1 MKKAFFDWFRKE
13 MGGRLSQT
21 QVDYANQLLRK
32 MSVARAKLE
41 LLKKYKPQKSPVT
54 PTPTPAPTP
63 VAPAEPTPTPAPPA
77 VNETEPTDV
86 PKETSPND
94 GVLNVPTETP
104 SEPQPSEPTTSGSST
119 SEPTMPATTPE
130 PPKEPE
136 WHMHLSDK
144 GFDMLAVFEGFRS
157 KPYRDSVG
165 IPTIGYGNT
174 YYLDGRKVKM
184 TDPPI
189 TKEEAK
195 QLKMAVINKDFA
207 PAVNRLLE
215 TQIKAGKVTQNMFDA
230 LISLGYNIGVEG
242 LAGSSVI
249 RYIKNGNK
257 QKAGDAFLLWK
268 NAGGRPILLSR
279 RKQERSVFLA

>member
-1 MKKAFFDWFRKE
+1 MSKSFFDWFRKE
-13 MGGRLSQT
+13 MGGKLSQT
-21 QVDYANQLLRK
+21 QVNYANQLLRK

-41 LLKKYKPQKSPVT
+41 VLKKYKPQKPPVT
-54 PTPTPAPTP
+54 PTPTP
-63 VAPAEPTPTPAPPA
+63 VAPVEPATSVPPTVAEPEPKDPPKDVLGETPTAEPPKEIPTEPPKETPSAPPA
-77 VNETEPTDV
+77 
-86 PKETSPND
+86 
-94 GVLNVPTETP
+94 
-104 SEPQPSEPTTSGSST
+104 SEPPT
-119 SEPTMPATTPE
+119 PTTPE
-130 PPKEPE
+130 PAKPE
-136 WHMHLSDK
+136 WHMSLSDK
-144 GFDMLAVFEGFRS
+144 GFEMLAVFEGFRS
-157 KPYRDSVG
+157 KPYLDSVRV
-165 IPTIGYGNT
+165 PTIGYGNT
-174 YYLDGRKVKM
+174 YYLDGTKVKM

-189 TKEEAK
+189 SKEEAK

-268 NAGGRPILLSR
+268 NAGGRPILLTR
-279 RKQERSVFLA
+279 RKKERSVFLA

>member
-21 QVDYANQLLRK
+21 QVNYANQLLRK

-41 LLKKYKPQKSPVT
+41 VLKKYKPQKPPMT
-54 PTPTPAPTP
+54 PTSTPTP
-63 VAPAEPTPTPAPPA
+63 VAPTEPATPVPPA
-77 VNETEPTDV
+77 VAEPEPKDTPKDVLGETPTAEP
-86 PKETSPND
+86 PKETS
-94 GVLNVPTETP
+94 
-104 SEPQPSEPTTSGSST
+104 SEPPASEPTTPAIT
-119 SEPTMPATTPE
+119 SEPA
-130 PPKEPE
+130 KPE
-136 WHMHLSDK
+136 WHMSLSEK
-144 GFDMLAVFEGFRS
+144 GFEMLAVFEGFRS
-157 KPYRDSVG
+157 KPYLDSVRV
-165 IPTIGYGNT
+165 PTIGYGNT
-174 YYLDGRKVKM
+174 YYLDGTKVKM

-189 TKEEAK
+189 SKEDAK
-195 QLKMAVINKDFA
+195 ILKMAVINKDFA

-215 TQIKAGKVTQNMFDA
+215 TQIKAGQISQNMFDA

-268 NAGGRPILLSR
+268 NAGGRPILLTR
-279 RKQERSVFLA
+279 RKKERSVFLA